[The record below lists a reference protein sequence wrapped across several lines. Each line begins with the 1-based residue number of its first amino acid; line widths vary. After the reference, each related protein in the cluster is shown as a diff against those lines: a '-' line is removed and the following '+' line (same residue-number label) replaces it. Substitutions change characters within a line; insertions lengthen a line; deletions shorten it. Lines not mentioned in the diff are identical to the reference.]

1 MSLRRTVTRLLLTA
15 ALAASPPTAR
25 AEDFGPAGSD
35 SLSIRPRIGLV
46 LSGGG
51 ARGAAHIGVLRVL
64 EELHVP
70 VDFVA
75 GTSMGSIIGGLYA
88 SGMGPDEMER
98 AIAGIDW
105 AGVFDDAPPRRD
117 RPFRRKE
124 EDHVPL
130 FQFELGWNGGGFS
143 LPSGL
148 IAGQKLDFILRDLT
162 LPVYTVSDFD
172 LLPVPFRAV
181 AADLADGEA
190 VVLGEGDL
198 TMAMRAS
205 MAIPGAFTPVNL
217 DGRLLVDGGMAM
229 NLPVKVVK
237 DLGADLV
244 IAVDVGTPAGELE
257 PDQNLLGVVLRTLDL
272 LSKKNV
278 AEQKALLGPGDLLL
292 VPDMGPVTTAGFDRL
307 TESVRRG
314 EETARAHAF
323 ELLAFAVSE
332 DEYAAHRAA
341 RRKPGRPRPVV
352 DEIVLDGFSRIPEA
366 MVRSRLR
373 TQVGDTLRAER
384 LQDELDE
391 IYRIGE
397 VSRVD
402 ARLERR
408 GEGNALIYSAQEKSW
423 GPTYIR
429 LGLALESNLDGEG
442 DFTLLVNHRRAFV
455 NRYGGEWRNRLAL
468 GSRQGITTDFHQPLD
483 RRGRWFVNPILFNER
498 TRRDVFIAPDL
509 RLPFKENRSVTIL
522 AFGRNLGHFGE
533 IRAAYSR
540 GFVRLAEQLTVEA
553 EPLTRQQGVA
563 HLRLTV
569 DKLDHV
575 FLPRSGAY
583 LVASLDLMRKD
594 LGGEDDYDLA
604 SLELRQAFPLGSGT
618 VLLRGRVTGDLGS
631 EIPFWDQPRLGGFS
645 GMAGLEKDE
654 LQGDNTVFGSVTVHR
669 RLGGPSP
676 VAGRGLYVGAS
687 LETGAAAPLMSGITL
702 DTMRLG
708 ATAFLGVDTLLGPF
722 FLGWGWADRGRTA
735 AYLVL
740 GLPY

>member
-1 MSLRRTVTRLLLTA
+1 MSMRRTAARLLLTA
-15 ALAASPPTAR
+15 VFAAYPLPVR
-25 AEDFGPAGSD
+25 AAGSPQAGAATD
-35 SLSIRPRIGLV
+35 SERPRIGLV

-64 EELHVP
+64 EELRVP
-70 VDFVA
+70 VDYVA
-75 GTSMGSIIGGLYA
+75 GTSMGSIMGGLYA
-88 SGMGPDEMER
+88 SGMSPDEMER

-105 AGVFDDAPPRRD
+105 AGAFDDAPPRRD

-130 FQFELGWNGGGFS
+130 FQFEVGWNRGGFS

-148 IAGQKLDFILRDLT
+148 IAGQKLDFILRNLT

-172 LLPVPFRAV
+172 QLPVPYRAV
-181 AADLADGEA
+181 AADLADGRA

-205 MAIPGAFTPVNL
+205 MAIPGAFTPVKL

-229 NLPVKVVK
+229 NLPVQVVK

-244 IAVDVGTPAGELE
+244 IAVDIGTPAGQLD
-257 PDQNLLGVVLRTLDL
+257 PGQNLLGVVMRTLDL

-278 AEQKALLGPGDLLL
+278 TEQKALLGPRDLLL
-292 VPDMGPVTTAGFDRL
+292 VPDMGPVTTGGFDRL
-307 TESVRRG
+307 AEAVRRG

-323 ELLAFAVSE
+323 ELLAFALSE
-332 DEYAAHRAA
+332 EDYAAHRAA
-341 RRKPGRPRPVV
+341 RRKPSQPRPII
-352 DEIVLDGFSRIPEA
+352 DEIVLDGFSRIPAA
-366 MVRSRLR
+366 MVRSRIL

-402 ARLERR
+402 ARLKRLD
-408 GEGNALIYSAQEKSW
+408 EGNTLIYSAQEKTW

-455 NRYGGEWRNRLAL
+455 NRYGGEWRNRIAL
-468 GSRQGITTDFHQPLD
+468 GSRQGISTDFYQPLD
-483 RRGRWFVNPILFNER
+483 YRGLWFINPILFNER
-498 TRRDVFIAPDL
+498 TRRDVFITSDL
-509 RLPFKENRSVTIL
+509 RLPYKENRSITIL

-540 GFVRLAEQLTVEA
+540 GFVRLAEQLTLEA
-553 EPLTRQQGVA
+553 EPFTRQQGGA

-583 LVASLDLMRKD
+583 LVARIDLLRKD

-604 SLELRQAFPLGSGT
+604 NLELRQAFPLGSGA

-631 EIPFWDQPRLGGFS
+631 EVPFWDQARLGGFT

-654 LQGDNTVFGSVTVHR
+654 LQGDNTVFGSLTVYR

-687 LETGAAAPLMSGITL
+687 LETGAVATCLAGITL

-708 ATAFLGVDTLLGPF
+708 ATGFVGVDTLLGPF
-722 FLGWGWADRGRTA
+722 FLGGGWADRGRTA
-735 AYLVL
+735 AYMVL